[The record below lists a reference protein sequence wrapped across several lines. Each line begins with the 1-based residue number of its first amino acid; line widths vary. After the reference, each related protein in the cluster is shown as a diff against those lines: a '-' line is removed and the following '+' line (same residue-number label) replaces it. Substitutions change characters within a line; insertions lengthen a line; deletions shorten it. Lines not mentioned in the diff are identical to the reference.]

1 MRRDEYLQ
9 RIAELE
15 FELEE
20 LQDKLMRVKMHVNP
34 EENPFMQPRQQRARK
49 LKTRFRASSGKG
61 FGSR

>member
-20 LQDKLMRVKMHVNP
+20 LQDKLMRVKMHDNP
-34 EENPFMQPRQQRARK
+34 EENPFMQPRQQRARNA
-49 LKTRFRASSGKG
+49 ASKNDGY
-61 FGSR
+61 R